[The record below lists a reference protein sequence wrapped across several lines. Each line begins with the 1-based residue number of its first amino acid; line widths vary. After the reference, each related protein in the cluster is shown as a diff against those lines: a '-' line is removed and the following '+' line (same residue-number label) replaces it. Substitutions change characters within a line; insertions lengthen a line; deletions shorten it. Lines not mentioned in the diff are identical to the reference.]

1 MDDTRTVVEETIM
14 PPAHSLQALLGALA
28 VITREVA
35 DHLETNSSAIGQDL
49 MKTGECSSEIVVK
62 LQDFD
67 RMRQQL
73 TAVGDVLEHCTSLIL
88 HAAPHNVDTIV
99 AQVSM
104 RQMRHRIQDAI
115 ERNRSGRVERDV
127 DEQVF

>member
-1 MDDTRTVVEETIM
+1 
-14 PPAHSLQALLGALA
+14 
-28 VITREVA
+28 
-35 DHLETNSSAIGQDL
+35 
-49 MKTGECSSEIVVK
+49 
-62 LQDFD
+62 
-67 RMRQQL
+67 
-73 TAVGDVLEHCTSLIL
+73 LEHCTSLIL